1 MESKRVEKN
10 MLAKANNMQLT
21 QEFGCCMLTLRME
34 SKILFKKERDEP

>member
-21 QEFGCCMLTLRME
+21 QEFGCCMLALRME
-34 SKILFKKERDEP
+34 SKILIQERKG

>member
-1 MESKRVEKN
+1 MESKRVDKN

-34 SKILFKKERDEP
+34 SKILIQERKG